1 MYLFKLYFSLDI
13 CPEVGLHNRM
23 ITLFY
28 PFLKMDKIYETMVLR
43 PWTAG
48 AQDSDL
54 YQAANREGEPNDSQ
68 EREPRRSPRSPRV
81 EERS

>member
-1 MYLFKLYFSLDI
+1 
-13 CPEVGLHNRM
+13 
-23 ITLFY
+23 
-28 PFLKMDKIYETMVLR
+28 MDKIYETMLLR

-48 AQDSDL
+48 AQNSDL